1 MVKNVGFQS
10 FLDGI
15 RELHA
20 RVGEEFD
27 AIVIKRIMRS
37 RDDNAGLK
45 IALPDEAS
53 DARSGNHTGE
63 GNGRAGLREASSE
76 KRSDVRAGFP
86 RVHAD
91 ENMGLGIFAL
101 QIGA

>member
-1 MVKNVGFQS
+1 MAKNVGFQS
-10 FLDGI
+10 FFDGI

-20 RVGEEFD
+20 ACEKSLTHCHKTD
-27 AIVIKRIMRS
+27 LRS

-63 GNGRAGLREASSE
+63 GNGRAGLREAAA
-76 KRSDVRAGFP
+76 RSAAMRGPDS
-86 RVHAD
+86 RVS
-91 ENMGLGIFAL
+91 MPMRTWGLGFSRCR
-101 QIGA
+101 